1 MVATYVRNIKNIQE
15 TSGSIAYYLDP
26 SPANYSVPVLTSL
39 LRDLSFHDV
48 RPLPVLVL
56 DNADNFWFAYQAQFD
71 TPGSLVVRV
80 PAERLFL
87 NTLVQ
92 DLKNFIGKHWLNDI
106 EKIILLDA
114 ADVSGVQ
121 VNAYAMALEAVLG
134 RLTRAKIPNASFA
147 FGSASYPQALQTT
160 EWVIKLVERKDL
172 ALWKHLQ
179 AEFPELLY
187 ADYAT
192 SPASTEGDFSNV
204 TPTPKA
210 RYTLNNELMVLRSNY
225 LKRGPL
231 GPRYERISTM
241 IVNHAQYKGHGFS
254 WGDGH
259 IYNCHFLPEADYT
272 RGGSTEW
279 VTVNTSHHI
288 EHVVEMLAAY

>member
-15 TSGSIAYYLDP
+15 SSSPLSYYLDP
-26 SPANYSVPVLTSL
+26 SPANYSVSVLASL

-48 RPLPVLVL
+48 HPLPVLVL
-56 DNADNFWFAYQAQFD
+56 DNADDFWFAYQAQFD
-71 TPGSLVVRV
+71 TPASLVIRV

-92 DLKNFIGKHWLNDI
+92 DLKDFINKHWLGNI

-179 AEFPELLY
+179 AEFSELLF

-192 SPASTEGDFSNV
+192 SPASTDGDFSNV

-210 RYTLNNELMVLRSNY
+210 RYTLKSELMVLRSNY

-241 IVNHAQYKGHGFS
+241 IVNHAQYKGQGFS

-259 IYNCHFLPEADYT
+259 IYNCHSLPEEDYT

-288 EHVVEMLAAY
+288 EHVVEMLATM